1 MHIIT
6 YMQFI
11 SFTIIT
17 TRLFLQNILKN
28 KFSFDISL
36 ENHMYN
42 KVASLYTSFLGR
54 YFSTIRNASC
64 AVLRSGTVGP
74 LAIMSKGSPTTSERT
89 KFITYIYIIKYTK
102 QYN

>member
-1 MHIIT
+1 MR
-6 YMQFI
+6 F
-11 SFTIIT
+11 
-17 TRLFLQNILKN
+17 FLQILEI

-42 KVASLYTSFLGR
+42 KVASLPTSFLGR

-74 LAIMSKGSPTTSERT
+74 LAIVSKGSPTTSERT
-89 KFITYIYIIKYTK
+89 KFITYIYIMKIYKAA
-102 QYN
+102 